1 VTSDKTSNRVTRGV
15 TRGEPF
21 TFLLDDQPMEAYPG
35 ETVAAALLGA
45 GIRILRRTDKAGAPR
60 GMFCGMGLCFDCL
73 VTVDGRP
80 HLRACLTPVTPG
92 MHVTTQDEAAW
103 RAGRA

>member
-1 VTSDKTSNRVTRGV
+1 MTSDKASNRVMRGV
-15 TRGEPF
+15 IRGAPF
-21 TFLLDDQPMEAYPG
+21 SFLLDTKPMEAYPG
-35 ETVAAALLGA
+35 ETIAAALLA
-45 GIRILRRTDKAGAPR
+45 SGIRMLRRTDKAGAPR
-60 GMFCGMGLCFDCL
+60 GLFCGMGLCFDCL

-80 HLRACLTPVTPG
+80 HLRACLTEVTPG